1 MIKRKHVV
9 SAVCVAL
16 HGCSSHRKEFAMMK
30 KFEKTEEEERR

>member
-16 HGCSSHRKEFAMMK
+16 HGYSGHRKEFAMMK
-30 KFEKTEEEERR
+30 KFEKKKKKTP